1 MRFFGTNLLLL
12 DENDLDVAGGAH
24 VRVDAAVSTVR
35 ATPHVGSAVHLQVE
49 HLGQNFETIL
59 GIQSPFFD
67 EFCAKMY
74 HYHRYLSKFVQK
86 ARLSHCREGHD
97 KLRNPYQYLTIAD
110 SNRV

>member
-59 GIQSPFFD
+59 GIQSRFL
-67 EFCAKMY
+67 MN
-74 HYHRYLSKFVQK
+74 FVPK
-86 ARLSHCREGHD
+86 C
-97 KLRNPYQYLTIAD
+97 TITID
-110 SNRV
+110 T